1 MQRGLQRFD
10 PGTEIAQ
17 FLQLG
22 LSKGGAGF
30 NGQSM
35 CFASVIHQEL
45 PVMIQLISHAGA
57 KLSEVSHG

>member
-1 MQRGLQRFD
+1 
-10 PGTEIAQ
+10 
-17 FLQLG
+17 
-22 LSKGGAGF
+22 
-30 NGQSM
+30 M